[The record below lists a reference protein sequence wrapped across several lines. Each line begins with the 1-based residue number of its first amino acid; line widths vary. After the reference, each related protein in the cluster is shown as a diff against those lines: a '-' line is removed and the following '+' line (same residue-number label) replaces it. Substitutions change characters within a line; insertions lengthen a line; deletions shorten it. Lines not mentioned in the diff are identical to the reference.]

1 MKKILSIIMVMVVV
15 LSLLIFRFLNIDSE
29 RAAIIG
35 KAFIKVIE
43 NNDFPAAYIFLSKNM
58 QNSIP
63 YPVFIE
69 LLNLR
74 KNKFG
79 KVSVR
84 HGVEQKRDYYLFFS
98 NNNEKIPWFAK
109 YRGDGEIETIYEEI
123 AVIKDGQEYRIKA
136 YSSSQFFKK
145 TDPNEFG
152 PLLMVSKEELDRI
165 DKEIQNVH
173 ELINN
178 KKGFFFDNNSIIFS
192 ININKY
198 SNRYKDINTIEKK
211 IIKNNAI
218 NRVSQSS
225 LLPIN
230 NFRSLDSETLE
241 YKGFVEIKD
250 EPLKKFIKTIAFY
263 QIKTRSEEFN
273 DGIFIV
279 SRNENKIIDVG
290 FFKINFNSFRNLFI
304 INKEQYMKYLT
315 NNPSYFE

>member
-1 MKKILSIIMVMVVV
+1 MVMIVILSF
-15 LSLLIFRFLNIDSE
+15 LISRFLIIDSE
-29 RAAIIG
+29 PAAIIG
-35 KAFIKVIE
+35 KAFIKAIE
-43 NNDFPAAYIFLSKNM
+43 NNDFPVAYIFLSKNM

-79 KVSVR
+79 KVSIR
-84 HGVEQKRDYYLFFS
+84 HGVEQKRDYYLLFP
-98 NNNEKIPWFAK
+98 NGNEKIPWFAK
-109 YRGDGEIETIYEEI
+109 FRGEGDKETIYEEI
-123 AVIKDGQEYRIKA
+123 AVIKDREDYRVNA

-145 TDPNEFG
+145 TDPTEFG
-152 PLLMVSKEELDRI
+152 SLLRVSKEELEKI

-173 ELINN
+173 EMINN
-178 KKGFFFDNNSIIFS
+178 RNQFFLSNNRMISP

-198 SNRYKDINTIEKK
+198 SNRNKDINIIEKNILK
-211 IIKNNAI
+211 KNAI

-230 NFRSLDSETLE
+230 NFNSLDSETLE
-241 YKGFVEIKD
+241 YKGYIEIRD
-250 EPLKKFIKTIAFY
+250 EALKKFIQTIAFY
-263 QIKTRSEEFN
+263 HIKNRSEEFN